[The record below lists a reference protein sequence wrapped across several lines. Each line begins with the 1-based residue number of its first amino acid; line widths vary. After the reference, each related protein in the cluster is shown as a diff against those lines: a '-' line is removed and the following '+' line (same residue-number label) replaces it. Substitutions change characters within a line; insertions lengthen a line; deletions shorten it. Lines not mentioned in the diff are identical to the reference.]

1 MPDVPAEAH
10 ESIAPA
16 GSGAEERTAPHPTSV
31 AVWGVPSPVVVN
43 RRFAATVGVKCSA
56 GCPLAGRRI
65 VVRDEAG
72 ADVGHGRVGETPE
85 PGTSALYA
93 TKVTLQ
99 APAAEGVHA
108 WTAAFEGTGPASV
121 PRGAAVPPPRETAS
135 AHEATPG
142 RDAPQVSEGAP
153 ERQTVPAHGALPQSE
168 PAPPAHASA
177 MATFGFRTVSPPEQR
192 VTVTVCDQD
201 TDAPLAGAEVR
212 VGVYRGT
219 TDASGQAHVAVH
231 PGSYDLYVR
240 KAGYKPHAGSVPV
253 ASGDVSL
260 RVAAARVTDADLDD
274 EQVWM

>member
-1 MPDVPAEAH
+1 MPDVPAEAQ

-16 GSGAEERTAPHPTSV
+16 GPGAEERTAPHPTSV

-43 RRFAATVGVKCSA
+43 RRFAATVGVKCTA

-65 VVRDEAG
+65 IVRDEAG

-99 APAAEGVHA
+99 APAREGVHT
-108 WTAAFEGTGPASV
+108 WTAAFEDAGPVSV
-121 PRGAAVPPPRETAS
+121 PRGAAVPPREAAS

-142 RDAPQVSEGAP
+142 RDASQAPEGAS
-153 ERQTVPAHGALPQSE
+153 ERETAPAHGALPQSG

-177 MATFGFRTVSPPEQR
+177 TATFGFRTIAAPEHR
-192 VTVTVCDQD
+192 VTVTVVDRD
-201 TDAPLAGAEVR
+201 TETRVAGAEVR

-260 RVAAARVTDADLDD
+260 KVAAARVTDADLDD

>member
-1 MPDVPAEAH
+1 MPDVRAEAQ

-16 GSGAEERTAPHPTSV
+16 GPGAEERTAPHPTSI

-43 RRFAATVGVKCSA
+43 RPFAATVGVKCSA
-56 GCPLAGRRI
+56 GCPLVGRRI

-93 TKVTLQ
+93 MQVTLQ
-99 APAAEGVHA
+99 APAREGVHS
-108 WTAAFEGTGPASV
+108 WTAAFEDAAPDSV
-121 PRGAAVPPPRETAS
+121 PRGAAVPPRQTVS

-142 RDAPQVSEGAP
+142 RDASQVPEGTP
-153 ERQTVPAHGALPQSE
+153 ERETAPAHGALPQSE

-192 VTVTVCDQD
+192 VTVTVRDQN

-219 TDASGQAHVAVH
+219 TDATGQAHVAVH
-231 PGSYDLYVR
+231 PGSYDIYVR
-240 KAGYKPHAGSVPV
+240 KAGYQPHAGSVPV

-260 RVAAARVTDADLDD
+260 EVAAARVTEADLDD